1 VSTVI
6 RELVTKF
13 GFDVDEQKLDGLDAA
28 LNDVKGTLG
37 AMAAAG
43 TAASGILFGLAQQT
57 ASYADDSIKAAERIG
72 LTVEERQ
79 ALDFALGISGT
90 SMEQQRASFVRLAR
104 TASDANEGL
113 STATRAFDR
122 IGVSVTDA
130 TGELKPMETLI
141 RDVADGLSQM
151 ENETLRTATAQE
163 LFGRRGTD
171 LLQFLEGGA
180 AGINALT
187 EEAMGLGAVISTDAA
202 EGAETF
208 NDEMLR
214 LRTVIRG
221 VKQLIGLE
229 LIPELTE
236 LVTRMKDWFLANREV
251 ISGGILEFLRIF
263 AERARA
269 MVRFVW
275 RIVNVFWRLVE
286 ASGGLEANL
295 ERLKILLVVMTT
307 RVLVSFVIALWQAF
321 TAATFVGGAFSIAA
335 AKAWLLNLA
344 IAAIPFAIAGIIVA
358 IGYLVDDFNRF
369 LNGQDSLIGALA
381 EKWVGLGGTV
391 GGIGQFFLDL
401 RDDGEIA
408 MELLADS
415 VSFTVERIQG
425 WFERM
430 GLRVKL
436 VFAEM
441 KQSALDAENAIARAL
456 GLDTHTDNVLNA
468 NGDIATDAIRR
479 QLEASQAAAEHA
491 ISNRTRD
498 RILLAEE
505 LRIRQG
511 EERNSLTSVEST
523 TTIGEINVN
532 GGNGSPSEI
541 ATATVQA
548 IDNGS
553 ERQRRETA
561 RQLGLAGA
569 Q

>member
-1 VSTVI
+1 MSTVI

-13 GFDVDEQKLDGLDAA
+13 GFDVDEQKLDGLDDA

-43 TAASGILFGLAQQT
+43 AAASGILFGLAQQT
-57 ASYADDSIKAAERIG
+57 ASYADDSIKTAERIG
-72 LTVEERQ
+72 LTVEELQ

-415 VSFTVERIQG
+415 VSFTVDRIQG

-441 KQSALDAENAIARAL
+441 KQAALDAENAIARAL

-479 QLEASQAAAEHA
+479 QLEASQAAAEYA